1 MLKKYETTAFAKI
14 NLFLRVC
21 GKLPNGYHRLLT
33 LMQEIGIGDDIIVS
47 VDDEKP
53 YEIVIDSDLKGTA
66 PEDDLCYKAA
76 KRFYD
81 KYSKNLRLNGDP
93 EPESHFGR
101 TEIKVN
107 KSIPSQAGLGG
118 GSSDAA
124 EVLLIL
130 QHHYG
135 DPITDDEMAQLSVGL
150 GADVPFFLTG
160 GSCICEGVG
169 EDVNETGALAG
180 LNILIIKP
188 SEGVSTPECFRLCDS
203 KPVKFDEEKYRKA
216 VNEIFEDESLSAVER
231 VVKSAPLLINDL
243 EAPACEL
250 VPRIR
255 EIVGKVRATEP
266 LYAAMSGSG
275 SAVFGIYKD
284 EESMEAAIAVLG
296 DDSDLAGCLIFPT
309 VTV

>member
-1 MLKKYETTAFAKI
+1 MKIDYETMAFAKI

-33 LMQEIGIGDDIIVS
+33 LMQEIGIGDEIAVS
-47 VDDEKP
+47 VDNDEDF
-53 YEIVIDSDLKGTA
+53 EIVIDSDLEGTA

-81 KYSKNLRLNGDP
+81 KYSKDLRLAGVKA
-93 EPESHFGR
+93 PESGFGR
-101 TEIKVN
+101 TVIKVT
-107 KSIPSQAGLGG
+107 KHIPSQAGLGG

-124 EVLLIL
+124 AVLLIL
-130 QHHYG
+130 QQHYG
-135 DPITDDEMAQLSVGL
+135 NPLSDEEMAQMSVGL

-169 EDVNETGALAG
+169 EDVREVDDLSGMHM
-180 LNILIIKP
+180 LIVKP
-188 SEGVSTPECFRLCDS
+188 EEGVSTPECFRLCDS
-203 KPVKFDEEKYRKA
+203 KPVSFDEDSYRKTMDEA
-216 VNEIFEDESLSAVER
+216 FGNEYDNPITKVTNVAE
-231 VVKSAPLLINDL
+231 LLTNDL

-255 EIVGKVRATEP
+255 EITDKVKATSP
-266 LYAAMSGSG
+266 VFSAMSGSG

-284 EESMEAAIAVLG
+284 EKSLNEALAILS
-296 DDSDLAGCLIFPT
+296 DDSDLAGCMIFPT